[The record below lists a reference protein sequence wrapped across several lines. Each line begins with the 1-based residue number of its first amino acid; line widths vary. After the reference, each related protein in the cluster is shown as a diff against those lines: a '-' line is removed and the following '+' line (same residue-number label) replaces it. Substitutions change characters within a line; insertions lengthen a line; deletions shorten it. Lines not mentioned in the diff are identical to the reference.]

1 MKSVDAVR
9 GDHLGN
15 RLQRAWMGHS
25 HFRRSVS
32 VLAGGT
38 ALAQLV
44 NFASAP
50 LLTRIYDAKAFGN
63 LQVYGA
69 LLSFAMIVIAMR
81 YELAIVL
88 PQEDKSAVN
97 VVSAALAVVLAVTV
111 VLSFVVWFTSSHIW
125 LIPGGHDLIPYLW
138 LLPIGACGVGI
149 YQVLVY
155 WALRHHAYKTIAA
168 SKLTQVSSQA
178 VVQLFSGLFTHGAL
192 LGLLVGDVCGRV
204 GGSWRIARLTLR
216 NDKAAL
222 KEVRPAQMWTA
233 AKRYKNNPLVMTGA
247 GLINS
252 AGLQA
257 VPLMLAAH
265 YGAALVGLYALV
277 DRTLQAPIAL
287 VAQSTSQVYIVQA
300 AELGV
305 RDPAKLRILFLKVV
319 RSSLL
324 YGTVPLALICLFAPW
339 LFSLVFGTS
348 WHAAGNYARILAPA
362 YYLCFAHQCVCMT
375 LPALERQTWQVGWD
389 TLRLAAVVGV
399 LMVCTSVGS
408 SFNRMLIAYSVAC
421 CLCYAANLLLCYIA
435 ITSQSSRRNTHYSQ
449 QQEVLS

>member
-1 MKSVDAVR
+1 MNPVAIVR
-9 GDHLGN
+9 NGGW
-15 RLQRAWMGHS
+15 RCRVQSAWLKNS

-38 ALAQLV
+38 ALAQLI

-69 LLSFAMIVIAMR
+69 LISVAMVVIAMR

-88 PQEDKSAVN
+88 PQEDRSAAN
-97 VVSAALAVVLAVTV
+97 VVSVALTIVLAVTAL
-111 VLSFVVWFTSSHIW
+111 LSLTVWFASRNRW
-125 LIPGGHDLIPYLW
+125 LIPGGHDLMPYLW

-149 YQVLVY
+149 YQVLLY

-178 VVQLFSGLFTHGAL
+178 AVQLVSGIFTHGAL
-192 LGLLVGDVCGRV
+192 FGLLVGDVCGRV

-216 NDKAAL
+216 NDKSAL
-222 KEVRPAQMWTA
+222 KQVRPAQMWCA
-233 AKRYKNNPLVMTGA
+233 AKRYRNYPLVMTGA

-277 DRTLQAPIAL
+277 DRTLQAPIVL
-287 VAQSTSQVYIVQA
+287 IAQSTSQVYIVQA
-300 AELGV
+300 AELGA
-305 RDPAKLRILFLKVV
+305 RDPAQLRTLFLKVV
-319 RSSLL
+319 KTSLL
-324 YGTVPLALICLFAPW
+324 YGTLPLALICLFAPF
-339 LFSLVFGTS
+339 LFSLVFGSS
-348 WHAAGNYARILAPA
+348 WLVAGSYARILAPA

-389 TLRLAAVVGV
+389 TFRLVAVVGV
-399 LMVCTSVGS
+399 LTICASIRLD
-408 SFNRMLIAYSVAC
+408 FNRMLCAYSVASC
-421 CLCYAANLLLCYIA
+421 FSYAVNLLLCYFA
-435 ITSQSSRRNTHYSQ
+435 ITSQSSRRNIGYPR
-449 QQEVLS
+449 QQEAMS